1 MTKEL
6 AIKQS
11 EVAEFR
17 LFAEPDLDVKEIV
30 EDNMGGERFNPSD
43 LTRIP
48 MPAAG
53 GTTFQVPTTDGEV
66 DMKKIPAI
74 IVHVQPARLYWEK
87 PFGSGEVTPPNCFS
101 PDLLTGIG
109 NPGGKCNECPMNEFR
124 SGKDGVGKACTE
136 RRNLYILT
144 KDTLLPYNLSAPV
157 QSIKNYKAYLQNLT
171 RSGIS
176 VKNIVTI
183 IGLEKDKSQG
193 GIAYSKLTFEA
204 GPPLTLE
211 QKQMIAA
218 FRSSFSTVMEQTKM
232 QNAAAFD
239 VRTECSETS
248 PDFAEQ

>member
-6 AIKQS
+6 AIKES
-11 EVAEFR
+11 EIAEFK
-17 LFAEPDLDVKEIV
+17 LFANPDLDVKEIV
-30 EDNMGGERFNPSD
+30 EDNMGGEIFTPSD

-87 PFGSGEVTPPNCFS
+87 PFGSGEVTPPDCFS
-101 PDLLTGIG
+101 QNLLTGIG
-109 NPGGKCNECPMNEFR
+109 SPGGKCNECPMNEFG
-124 SGKDGVGKACTE
+124 SGKDGIGKACTE

-171 RSGIS
+171 RAGVS
-176 VKNIVTI
+176 VKSIVTV

-193 GIAYSKLTFEA
+193 GISYSRLTFEA
-204 GPPLTLE
+204 GPPLSAD
-211 QKQMIAA
+211 QKKVVAA
-218 FRSSFSTVMEQTKM
+218 FRSSFAAVMEQAKM
-232 QNAAAFD
+232 QNTAAFD